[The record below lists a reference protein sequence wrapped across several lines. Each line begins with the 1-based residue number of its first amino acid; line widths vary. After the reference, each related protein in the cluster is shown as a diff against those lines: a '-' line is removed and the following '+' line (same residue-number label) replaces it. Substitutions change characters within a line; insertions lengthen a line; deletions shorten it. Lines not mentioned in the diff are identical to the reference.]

1 MTQRV
6 NYAEQSPELLK
17 KFTEF
22 LAATRESAIEEPIR
36 DLVAIRAAQSFIVM
50 VVNYWNRL
58 NIGFKT
64 VPGSADAKFSLNKA
78 ELS

>member
-1 MTQRV
+1 
-6 NYAEQSPELLK
+6 
-17 KFTEF
+17 
-22 LAATRESAIEEPIR
+22 
-36 DLVAIRAAQSFIVM
+36 M